1 MGKTKRFFEELQEG
15 QQYVNLS
22 VDNPTFMKIRH
33 QFTEGKD
40 YELHFIKEKQTKYK
54 ESELWKAQYK
64 KYIKEKNKLVEIEQ
78 NINHA

>member
-15 QQYVNLS
+15 QQYANLS
-22 VDNPTFMKIRH
+22 VNNPTFMKIRH
-33 QFTEGKD
+33 QFTEGED

-54 ESELWKAQYK
+54 ENELWKAQYK

-78 NINHA
+78 NINHG